1 MEVSIVVG
9 VSACTARV
17 IAAAVY
23 TSCKAASGVAEAVP
37 EQAESSKA
45 HMSKKLNLEYVFM
58 IIEIVGG

>member
-37 EQAESSKA
+37 EQAESRRTTNNKRLGLVDDL
-45 HMSKKLNLEYVFM
+45 MFVKN
-58 IIEIVGG
+58 